1 MKDRDP
7 EEVHQMRESLMQFQK
22 IARTVSVAQAK
33 LRESFAPPPD
43 DRRMV
48 TLDLP
53 LPPRP
58 SLT

>member
-7 EEVHQMRESLMQFQK
+7 EEVHQMRECLKQFEK

-33 LRESFAPPPD
+33 LRDSFAPPPD
-43 DRRMV
+43 NER
-48 TLDLP
+48 TGLDLP
-53 LPPRP
+53 LPPRRL